1 MTNSSDIGA
10 IKLGLRLG
18 DERFYRY
25 IRAFGL
31 GQATG
36 IELPGE
42 ERGLT
47 RPPERWT
54 KSSVGAISMGQEL
67 GATAIQMAL
76 ATNVIASG
84 GLWHRPRIVRQMFHQ
99 GQPSSLTL
107 ESTVQ
112 ASGQTKTRPFVES
125 RRVLSPET
133 ALQVRRML
141 EQVVLSG
148 TGKAAHLKGYTSA
161 GKTGTAQKY
170 DPNTGT
176 YSRTDY
182 VASFIGFAPVSNP
195 VITIAVILDSAV
207 GLHQGG
213 QISAPLFKR
222 VAEQVL
228 AYLEVPPEF
237 AVGKEPAPRIDPAQV
252 SDFAPQSEFETQ
264 KPAPASVA
272 QEGKAEATAVV
283 DLEGARTAPDFLGKT
298 ARAVAEQALVQGLEV
313 ELVGSGVAREQV
325 PPPGGRLLPGRKIAV
340 KFAR

>member
-1 MTNSSDIGA
+1 
-10 IKLGLRLG
+10 
-18 DERFYRY
+18 
-25 IRAFGL
+25 
-31 GQATG
+31 
-36 IELPGE
+36 
-42 ERGLT
+42 
-47 RPPERWT
+47 
-54 KSSVGAISMGQEL
+54 MGQEL

-112 ASGQTKTRPFVES
+112 ASGQTKARLPVES

-141 EQVVLSG
+141 EEVVLSG

-182 VASFIGFAPVSNP
+182 VASFIGFAPVNNP
-195 VITIAVILDSAV
+195 AITIAVILDSAV

-237 AVGKEPAPRIDPAQV
+237 PVGKEPAPKIDPSQV